1 MSHDETEN
9 SVSTRIRY
17 YIYGLLR
24 KNGDRSVPVPSS
36 YKLAQEF
43 DTTRSIVRYELE
55 KLIASGALV
64 SRHRIGT
71 FTNPLSNYA
80 QHVLLDDHMPLVG
93 VMYDNGDLFTYAATA
108 AKTMSALFSELA
120 DANCYIHDLRRP
132 PQSDNTVPKD
142 ITAFEMDGFIWA
154 GSRDMSK
161 LSQDFLGN
169 LAGLPCPAVTVGA
182 LHPALGGVSVDPAGA
197 ARELAE
203 LCRREQRRRILVITL
218 NGKFT
223 ELLNEFQ
230 QAADGKL
237 EIHTIRGEAVR
248 DVFDEARDFIARET
262 PADCVLCDGAFA
274 KAISAQLCEKGV
286 DIATQCRIAALSD
299 FNGESAFT
307 GVIVQTPFTELA
319 CNAVEL
325 LKTQITTGV
334 RTAEHRRIPLQLKYR
349 NLP

>member
-24 KNGDRSVPVPSS
+24 KNGGRSVPVPSS

-43 DTTRSIVRYELE
+43 ETTRSIVRYELE

-71 FTNPLSNYA
+71 FTNPQSNYA

-108 AKTMSALFSELA
+108 AKTLSALFSELA

-132 PQSDNTVPKD
+132 LMSDNSVPRD

-154 GSRDMSK
+154 GSLEVSK
-161 LSQDFLGN
+161 LSAEFLGS
-169 LAGLPCPAVTVGA
+169 LAGLSCPAVTVGA
-182 LHPALGGVSVDPAGA
+182 LHPGLGGVSTDPAGA

-203 LCRREQRRRILVITL
+203 LCRRERRKRILVITL
-218 NGKFT
+218 NGKFS
-223 ELLNEFQ
+223 ELLDEFHK
-230 QAADGKL
+230 AADGGMD
-237 EIHTIRGEAVR
+237 IHTIQGETVSGVFGEAR
-248 DVFDEARDFIARET
+248 EFIAHEAPT
-262 PADCVLCDGAFA
+262 DCILCDGAFA
-274 KAISAQLCEKGV
+274 KAVSALLIEKGV
-286 DIATQCRIAALSD
+286 DVGTGCRIAALCD

-307 GVIVQTPFTELA
+307 GVIVQTPFAELA
-319 CNAVEL
+319 RNAVEL
-325 LKTQITTGV
+325 LKTQITTGK
-334 RTAEHRRIPLQLKYR
+334 RTTEHRRIPLQLESR
-349 NLP
+349 NLQ